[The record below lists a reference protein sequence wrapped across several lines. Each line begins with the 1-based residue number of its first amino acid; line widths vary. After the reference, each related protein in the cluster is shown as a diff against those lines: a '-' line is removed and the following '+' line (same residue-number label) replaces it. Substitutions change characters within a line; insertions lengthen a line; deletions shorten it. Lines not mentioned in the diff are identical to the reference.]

1 MMRFAAL
8 FEPIARIAD
17 AGGPMNTTPARSQ
30 ASAKSSFS
38 ERKP

>member
-1 MMRFAAL
+1 M
-8 FEPIARIAD
+8 ARIALT
-17 AGGPMNTTPARSQ
+17 GGPTKAMPFFAQ